1 MAAALARFP
10 CKIDLIFVG
19 LPDSIKVIIIKLKR
33 VMQKIITLMNSYLCT
48 SLKRKHLN
56 IKGYPVN

>member
-10 CKIDLIFVG
+10 CKIDLNFVG

-33 VMQKIITLMNSYLCT
+33 VMQKIITLMNS
-48 SLKRKHLN
+48 
-56 IKGYPVN
+56 